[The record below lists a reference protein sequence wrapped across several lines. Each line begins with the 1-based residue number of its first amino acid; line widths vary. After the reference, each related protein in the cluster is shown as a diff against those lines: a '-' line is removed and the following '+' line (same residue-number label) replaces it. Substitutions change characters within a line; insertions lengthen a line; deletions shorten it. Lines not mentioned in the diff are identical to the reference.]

1 MVCLDALARLATPS
15 TLKPRQ
21 PFSAISMRVASRMAA
36 LDASLRVG
44 PFREDLLVSEG
55 VGMNN
60 SSFLNA
66 ALH

>member
-1 MVCLDALARLATPS
+1 
-15 TLKPRQ
+15 
-21 PFSAISMRVASRMAA
+21 MAA